1 MRFLIVV
8 DMQNDFISGSLGS
21 SEAQAIVPRV
31 VRKVASFQGTIV
43 FTRDTHTEEYLSTQ
57 EGKNLPV
64 LHCVKGTDGWQI
76 CKELAP
82 YAQHVVDKGAF
93 GSIDLPAYLGAFGD
107 VEEVELCGLCTD
119 ICVISNAMLLK
130 SAYPEATMKVDAS
143 CCAGVTEERHNTAL
157 CAMRAVQIQIL

>member
-31 VRKVASFQGTIV
+31 VRKVASFQGTVV

-119 ICVISNAMLLK
+119 ICVISNAILLK